1 MAAYTIPE
9 VASPKPVAPDEAL
22 LIASGDLRQ
31 SANEVC
37 WPAQAGLE
45 QKLTAAF
52 LEEGIKL
59 RRAHPV
65 DPVLK
70 HGFIHSQR
78 MGM

>member
-45 QKLTAAF
+45 Q
-52 LEEGIKL
+52 
-59 RRAHPV
+59 
-65 DPVLK
+65 
-70 HGFIHSQR
+70 
-78 MGM
+78 